1 MLQLGSPSPL
11 GVELGMILQNS
22 SLFLIL
28 KTKSNKNLS
37 MMTID
42 TIQRKLII
50 GDSADKENN
59 GI

>member
-50 GDSADKENN
+50 DDSADKENN

>member
-1 MLQLGSPSPL
+1 MENTCDILRCGTGNDSP
-11 GVELGMILQNS
+11 NS
-22 SLFLIL
+22 NLFLIL
-28 KTKSNKNLS
+28 KTKSNENLS

-50 GDSADKENN
+50 DDSADKENN

>member
-1 MLQLGSPSPL
+1 
-11 GVELGMILQNS
+11 MILQNS

-28 KTKSNKNLS
+28 KTKSNENLS

-50 GDSADKENN
+50 DDSADKENN